1 MWKSPNKY
9 ESIFNIVNQIFI
21 RFLIIK
27 VIRKKNMKKITLSLF
42 TLLFF
47 VIACSDNK
55 TQTSDDLNWT
65 TDLGKAIETAKAEN
79 KAVLV
84 NFTGSDW
91 CKWCFKLSDEVFSQ
105 DDFKEYADENLILV
119 KLDFPRSIPQSSAT
133 KAYNQSL
140 AQKYGVQGFPTIII
154 FNSQGVPVA
163 KTGYQPGGAANYI
176 NHIQSFL

>member
-1 MWKSPNKY
+1 
-9 ESIFNIVNQIFI
+9 
-21 RFLIIK
+21 
-27 VIRKKNMKKITLSLF
+27 MKKITLVWF
-42 TLLFF
+42 ILLFF
-47 VIACSDNK
+47 VIACGNK
-55 TQTSDDLNWT
+55 TQTSDELNWT
-65 TDLGKAIETAKAEN
+65 ANLEKAIEKAKAEN

-119 KLDFPRSIPQSSAT
+119 KLDFPRSISQSSET

-140 AQKYGVQGFPTIII
+140 AQKYGVQGFPTILI
-154 FNSQGVPVA
+154 FNSQGKPVA
-163 KTGYQPGGAANYI
+163 KTGYQAGGAANYV